1 MSLCISSM
9 WNERKGK
16 KRYFSHPKL
25 QVLTHSAAW
34 WRGGPRARSAHLA
47 GGLLLLRAEILRH
60 FPAAGG
66 EVEDGS
72 GSHVCSLGIVG
83 VVEACGGR

>member
-1 MSLCISSM
+1 M
-9 WNERKGK
+9 KGRVKKKKK

-25 QVLTHSAAW
+25 LTHAIACWSE
-34 WRGGPRARSAHLA
+34 GPQARSAHLA

-72 GSHVCSLGIVG
+72 GSHVRSLGVVG